1 MRKSLTPLI
10 LAAFLPLAG
19 CAYGLGGLG
28 GGQDVLGSVLGGVL
42 GGNRAM
48 GGQSFQA
55 AAVEAC
61 ANEARR
67 YGSVSVSDVRQVSS
81 STLRVFG
88 TINTSNYGGQRR
100 FDCDFREDGR
110 ITDFDLD

>member
-1 MRKSLTPLI
+1 MRRSIFI

-19 CAYGLGGLG
+19 CAYGLGGM

-48 GGQSFQA
+48 GGQSFQD

-67 YGSVSVSDVRQVSS
+67 YGSVRVSDVRQVSS

-88 TINTSNYGGQRR
+88 TISTSNFGGQRR

-110 ITDFDLD
+110 ITDFDVD

>member
-1 MRKSLTPLI
+1 MRKSFLL
-10 LAAFLPLAG
+10 LALLPLAG
-19 CAYGLGGLG
+19 CTTYGL
-28 GGQDVLGSVLGGVL
+28 GGQDVLGSVLGSVL

-48 GGQSFQA
+48 GGQSFQD

-61 ANEARR
+61 AREAQR
-67 YGSVSVSDVRQVSS
+67 YGNVNVTDVRQVSQ

-110 ITDFDLD
+110 ITDFDID

>member
-1 MRKSLTPLI
+1 MRKSLSPFI
-10 LAAFLPLAG
+10 LAALLPLAG
-19 CAYGLGGLG
+19 CAYGL

-48 GGQSFQA
+48 GGQSFQD

-67 YGSVSVSDVRQVSS
+67 YGQVSVSDVRPVSS
-81 STLRVFG
+81 STMRVFG
-88 TINTSNYGGQRR
+88 TIATSNYDRRR

-110 ITDFDLD
+110 ITGFDID

>member
-1 MRKSLTPLI
+1 MRKSLFL
-10 LAAFLPLAG
+10 LAMIPLAG
-19 CAYGLGGLG
+19 CAMYPGG
-28 GGQDVLGSVLGGVL
+28 DVLGSVLGGVL

-48 GGQSFQA
+48 GGQSFQD

-67 YGSVSVSDVRQVSS
+67 YGHVNVTDVRQVSS

-88 TINTSNYGGQRR
+88 TIQTSNFGDRRR

-110 ITDFDLD
+110 ITDFDIN